1 MIKKTA
7 GISKISVLKLLIK
20 LGAVILILLFVA
32 SPYRVSGNYMSPS
45 MNDGDLVITSKLT
58 SYETGSIVLYR
69 NASGKLVLG
78 RIAASGGQTVS
89 YLEGGG
95 YTVDGYLPY
104 EKEYLDTADAPE
116 EDPDPVT
123 LGKNQYF
130 ILNDQRSDQDDSRTT
145 GPVNKKQICGTVVS
159 LFRFRNF

>member
-1 MIKKTA
+1 MIKKA
-7 GISKISVLKLLIK
+7 AVISKVSVLKLVIK
-20 LGAVILILLFVA
+20 LGIVILILLFIA
-32 SPYRVSGNYMSPS
+32 SPHRMSGNYMSPS
-45 MNDGDLVITSKLT
+45 LSDGDLVITSKLT
-58 SYETGSIVLYR
+58 PYETGSIVLYR
-69 NASGKLVLG
+69 NASGSLMFG
-78 RIAASGGQTVS
+78 RIAATGGQTVS
-89 YLEGGG
+89 YLDGGG

-116 EDPDPVT
+116 EDQEPVT

-130 ILNDQRSDQDDSRTT
+130 IINDQRSDQDDSRTA